1 MEKRFLLEVRR
12 DSDSSYQ
19 SVDEANLKQ
28 EYENILQKS
37 ISCIN
42 IVKNFSFE
50 INFIEALNPVV
61 IDKDFFT
68 VTDGFGHRDY

>member
-19 SVDEANLKQ
+19 SVDEVNLKQ

-37 ISCIN
+37 ISYMH
-42 IVKNFSFE
+42 IVKNSLFE
-50 INFIEALNPVV
+50 INFIEDLN
-61 IDKDFFT
+61 KFKRH
-68 VTDGFGHRDY
+68 GNS